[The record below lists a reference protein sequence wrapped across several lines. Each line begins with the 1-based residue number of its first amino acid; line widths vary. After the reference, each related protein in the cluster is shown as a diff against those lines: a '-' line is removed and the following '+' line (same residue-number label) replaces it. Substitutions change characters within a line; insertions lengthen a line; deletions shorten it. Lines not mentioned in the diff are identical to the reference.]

1 MKIEIT
7 EVETPRPTSSRRP
20 NRQNVARFV
29 MPGEEPPATVL
40 VMPTEAPP
48 ARPARPAATSVA
60 IAASQPPV
68 EAPAPAA
75 PLPPAAAVVAA
86 SPASVARVERADYQ
100 ARPATAQR
108 QDVAQHQGAAPHQ
121 AATLVH
127 HEAAGAPSAA
137 QQVAH
142 VQPRP
147 TPDDEPIE
155 ITDPSDEAPALPP
168 AGEPAEAGAADD
180 APPPLDNVQ
189 PGQVSP
195 PARPRPAGVN
205 GPDKE
210 SPQFEV
216 IDHTRDIEVTLRRN
230 KLLRTKVDIYR
241 TAVVDQRVCNV
252 VQYTPREVSIIG
264 NALGATHVTFWFE
277 DETRRPVTYLV
288 KVVPDPEV
296 SQRRERQFQI
306 FEDIINELFPDSK
319 VHLVPVADKLLVK
332 GEAKDA
338 EEATQILAII
348 RGNAVY
354 GRGGGLWGGGGGVA
368 DGIAAEPLVGQQ
380 DASRVPATQV
390 INMLRV
396 PGIQQVMLRVKI
408 AELNRSTARKFAVDL
423 DMRIDGGKLIIQSL
437 LGAMSG
443 SAASIIGH
451 FDSNQ
456 INFGIHYLEQEGVI
470 KLLSEPTLVTMS
482 GKPASFVAGG
492 EFAVPTTVGVAGAA
506 AVTND
511 FRAFGAIITFL
522 PIVIDKDRIRLQVS
536 PEFSKVNSSLSVNNI
551 PGLNTRAVTTTIEMR
566 EGQTLA
572 IAGLLEDTMTA
583 SLSGNIPFL
592 WRWLGLRNISR
603 EESELIILVTPELV
617 HAMEPEQTPPLP
629 GFDVTEPT
637 WFQFFVK
644 GMLEGTPTVENRSTV
659 WPRLHKRYRAGGSSM
674 TSGPFGHGQ

>member
-1 MKIEIT
+1 VPAASAAPALVVAPSSGMKIELT
-7 EVETPRPTSSRRP
+7 EVETPRLTSSRRP
-20 NRQNVARFV
+20 NRQNTARFV

-48 ARPARPAATSVA
+48 ARPARPAATSIA
-60 IAASQPPV
+60 IAASQPAV
-68 EAPAPAA
+68 EAPAPA
-75 PLPPAAAVVAA
+75 PAAVA
-86 SPASVARVERADYQ
+86 RADYQ
-100 ARPATAQR
+100 ARPATTHKQNSVQR
-108 QDVAQHQGAAPHQ
+108 PSAPPHQ
-121 AATLVH
+121 ASSLVH

-137 QQVAH
+137 RQVAH

-147 TPDDEPIE
+147 IPDDEPIE
-155 ITDPSDEAPALPP
+155 IVDPSDEAPGLPP
-168 AGEPAEAGAADD
+168 AAEPAPAGADD

-189 PGQVSP
+189 PGQVTP
-195 PARPRPAGVN
+195 PARPRPAGAN
-205 GPDKE
+205 GPDKD

-216 IDHTRDIEVTLRRN
+216 IDHTRDIEVTLRRS

-296 SQRRERQFQI
+296 SQRRERQYQI

-451 FDSNQ
+451 FDSRQ

-592 WRWLGLRNISR
+592 WRWLGLRNIAR

-617 HAMEPEQTPPLP
+617 HAMEPEETPPLP

>member
-1 MKIEIT
+1 
-7 EVETPRPTSSRRP
+7 
-20 NRQNVARFV
+20 
-29 MPGEEPPATVL
+29 MPI
-40 VMPTEAPP
+40 EAPP
-48 ARPARPAATSVA
+48 ARIAKPASTTVAVTTNPASFATTADPAEPQSPATATTTTSPATATTASARQGISALGGKFDLAEA
-60 IAASQPPV
+60 IPAGAVTLRTTVPPAQV
-68 EAPAPAA
+68 EHADFEAH
-75 PLPPAAAVVAA
+75 PAAARQQIVVAPEQ
-86 SPASVARVERADYQ
+86 S
-100 ARPATAQR
+100 
-108 QDVAQHQGAAPHQ
+108 
-121 AATLVH
+121 
-127 HEAAGAPSAA
+127 AGPSGAA
-137 QQVAH
+137 QQIVH

-147 TPDDEPIE
+147 SSDDDPIE
-155 ITDPSDEAPALPP
+155 VVPDAADEAPALQPET
-168 AGEPAEAGAADD
+168 AEPAPGDEAAPTDE
-180 APPPLDNVQ
+180 PPPLDNVQ

-195 PARPRPAGVN
+195 PARPRRPNAG
-205 GPDKE
+205 GADLEP
-210 SPQFEV
+210 PQFEV
-216 IDHTRDIEVTLRRN
+216 IDHTRDLEVTLRRS
-230 KLLRTKVDIYR
+230 KLLRTKVDVYR

-277 DETRRPVTYLV
+277 DDSRRPVTYLV

-296 SQRRERQFQI
+296 SQRRERQYQI

-354 GRGGGLWGGGGGVA
+354 GRGGMAGPWGAGGGVA
-368 DGIAAEPLVGQQ
+368 DGIAAEPIVGQQ
-380 DASRVPATQV
+380 DAARVPATQV
-390 INMLRV
+390 INMLRI

-451 FDSNQ
+451 FDRNQ

-583 SLSGNIPFL
+583 NLTGNIPFL
-592 WRWLGLRNISR
+592 WRWLGLRNIAR

-617 HAMEPEQTPPLP
+617 HPMEPEEVPPLP

>member
-1 MKIEIT
+1 
-7 EVETPRPTSSRRP
+7 
-20 NRQNVARFV
+20 
-29 MPGEEPPATVL
+29 
-40 VMPTEAPP
+40 MPTEPPP
-48 ARPARPAATSVA
+48 ARSAKPEGTSLAVT
-60 IAASQPPV
+60 ST
-68 EAPAPAA
+68 PAPAA
-75 PLPPAAAVVAA
+75 PAPPSPATRVAAPTSARPTASPSATAANKLNLADAIPAGATAPRAPIAAAAAVEHANFDA
-86 SPASVARVERADYQ
+86 G
-100 ARPATAQR
+100 ATSDR
-108 QDVAQHQGAAPHQ
+108 ENVI
-121 AATLVH
+121 LVH
-127 HEAAGAPSAA
+127 EVGGQTPRLTL
-137 QQVAH
+137 QVNH
-142 VQPRP
+142 TQPRP
-147 TPDDEPIE
+147 TLDDDPIE
-155 ITDPSDEAPALPP
+155 VVQDPSDEAPALPP
-168 AGEPAEAGAADD
+168 RGAEPAPADV
-180 APPPLDNVQ
+180 PPPLDNVR
-189 PGQVSP
+189 PKQVTP
-195 PARPRPAGVN
+195 PARPRR
-205 GPDKE
+205 PDDGGAE
-210 SPQFEV
+210 AEPPNFEV
-216 IDHTRDIEVTLRRN
+216 IDHTRDLDVTLRRS

-241 TAVVDQRVCNV
+241 TAVADERVCDV

-277 DETRRPVTYLV
+277 DESRRPVTYLV

-296 SQRRERQFQI
+296 SQRRERQYQI

-354 GRGGGLWGGGGGVA
+354 GGGMAGPFSGGAGVVE
-368 DGIAAEPLVGQQ
+368 GIAADPIVGQE
-380 DASRVPATQV
+380 DASKVPATKV

-408 AELNRSTARKFAVDL
+408 AELSRSAARKFAVDL

-456 INFGIHYLEQEGVI
+456 INFGIHYLEQEGVV

-536 PEFSKVNSSLSVNNI
+536 PEFSKVNSSLTVNNI

-583 SLSGNIPFL
+583 NLSGNIPFL
-592 WRWLGLRNISR
+592 WRWLGLRNITR
-603 EESELIILVTPELV
+603 EETELIILVTPELV
-617 HAMEPEQTPPLP
+617 HPMEPEETPPLP